1 MPGWNRICCA
11 TGSVQLPGGQHR
23 LPKPPAGTRLPLRPC
38 PGHQLKSLRG
48 LVPLS
53 PPRRLVPVPLE
64 LRERLDCLSSSR
76 PPCGPQISTAA
87 PPAGGTPRIGLCLQ
101 RAPARSRGPVPQA
114 PALPVPLTRLPP
126 IREPL
131 SLPSW
136 ACEVCQARPQTPSWP
151 RSAARST
158 PASGSKQDARVKQGA
173 RPL

>member
-1 MPGWNRICCA
+1 M
-11 TGSVQLPGGQHR
+11 
-23 LPKPPAGTRLPLRPC
+23 
-38 PGHQLKSLRG
+38 
-48 LVPLS
+48 PLS

-101 RAPARSRGPVPQA
+101 RAPARSHGPVPQA

-136 ACEVCQARPQTPSWP
+136 ACEGGLRGVSGPAPNPFLAKVSSPQHPSFWVKAGCQGQARCQASVTW
-151 RSAARST
+151 
-158 PASGSKQDARVKQGA
+158 VQGMEPVA
-173 RPL
+173 GQAGLCL